1 MMKMKLPLSIFYII
15 FVWNI
20 PLLADESWPWQT
32 PNTSDRA
39 VILLMGDTN
48 IQNRTS
54 HSEGYRTVRNTLGE
68 ADLRFAN
75 LEGPFAGTSK
85 DPRLKDIPHKKW
97 THSEPDQV
105 QTLVDGGIDVVG
117 VANNVTWPWQALMR
131 SIEVL
136 DGAGIQHVGGGENI
150 EKANTPVIVEVDGI
164 KVGFL
169 SFAATVFPFEH
180 AATEIRPGIAE
191 IKVHTAYQPP
201 PNLDKPA
208 QPPIV
213 FTWFDEASRDRMV
226 GHVAALK
233 GKTDLV
239 ITSFHWG
246 VSNTTNV
253 VSYQRDIAHAVID
266 AGADV
271 VFGHG
276 PHRYQSIEVYKRRPV
291 FYSTGQFLFD
301 DPLRK
306 ERHREGLLVRV
317 IAENQKLHSVS
328 FVPTW
333 RPDDGLQIFLED
345 PNRGQGKELMGYLKS
360 VLDDFGAE
368 LAVVGKEVQLQGV
381 GVH

>member
-1 MMKMKLPLSIFYII
+1 MKSPLSIFY
-15 FVWNI
+15 FVFVFNI
-20 PLLADESWPWQT
+20 PLLADEPWPWQT
-32 PNTSDRA
+32 PNASDRA

-48 IQNRTS
+48 IQNRTN
-54 HSEGYRTVRNTLGE
+54 HSDGYRTVKATLDE

-105 QTLVDGGIDVVG
+105 QTLVQGGIDVVG
-117 VANNVTWPWQALMR
+117 VANNVTWPWQALMK
-131 SIEVL
+131 SIGVL
-136 DGAGIQHVGGGENI
+136 DAAGIQYVGGGKNI
-150 EKANTPVIVEVDGI
+150 EKANTSVVIEIDGT

-201 PNLDKPA
+201 PNLDKPG

-213 FTWFDEASRDRMV
+213 LTWLDEASRDGMV
-226 GHVAALK
+226 GHVTALK
-233 GKTDLV
+233 SKTDLV
-239 ITSFHWG
+239 VTSFHWG

-253 VSYQRDIAHAVID
+253 LSYQRDIAHAGIN

-276 PHRYQSIEVYKRRPV
+276 PHRYQSIEVYKRRPI
-291 FYSTGQFLFD
+291 FYSAGQFLFD

-317 IAENQKLHSVS
+317 VATKQELHSVS

-333 RPDDGLQIFLED
+333 RPGEGLEIFLED
-345 PNRGQGKELMGYLKS
+345 PNQGQGKELLGYLKS
-360 VLDDFGAE
+360 VLGDSGAD
-368 LAVVGKEVQLQGV
+368 LSVVGKEVVIGGV